1 MPEQIFLWYEEYH
14 QSWKKVHN
22 QLDCSKIAMTFQEII
37 LASFEKQTSFDQS
50 DISRNQ
56 FLLIMAK
63 VILHKGWHF
72 KLIFADV
79 IQPETDISRLFLL
92 IKTNQ
97 TNL

>member
-1 MPEQIFLWYEEYH
+1 
-14 QSWKKVHN
+14 
-22 QLDCSKIAMTFQEII
+22 MTFQEII